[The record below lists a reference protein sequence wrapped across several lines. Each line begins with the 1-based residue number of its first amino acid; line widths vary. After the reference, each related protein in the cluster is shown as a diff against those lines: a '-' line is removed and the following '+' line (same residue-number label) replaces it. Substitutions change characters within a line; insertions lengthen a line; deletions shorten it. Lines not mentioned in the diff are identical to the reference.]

1 MRLVPV
7 LVFPDSH
14 GQIVQVNINQIVAL
28 SKRGSNYYMSTSA
41 PVLMGGFDV
50 IRISKPSYTLLCG
63 LTSPMNP
70 TSDEIEVELVSLEL
84 TNKSNEAKPNHG

>member
-63 LTSPMNP
+63 LSSSLKP
-70 TSDEIEVELVSLEL
+70 TSDEIEVELLNMEASE
-84 TNKSNEAKPNHG
+84 SNG